1 MTLNSESK
9 YPSRGTD
16 VLKVRSDAKPDAL
29 VGRLESMVHRPA
41 ARIRIRPGIF
51 GAVIVDGQFRWK
63 DEDGRT
69 GVFTLHEGGG
79 KRVLTSDGG
88 GTVGSAKWERAW

>member
-1 MTLNSESK
+1 MM
-9 YPSRGTD
+9 
-16 VLKVRSDAKPDAL
+16 
-29 VGRLESMVHRPA
+29 VGRRWGLGGLLAVAMLIGCA
-41 ARIRIRPGIF
+41 AMPP
-51 GAVIVDGQFRWK
+51 K

-79 KRVLTSDGG
+79 ERVLTYDGG

>member
-1 MTLNSESK
+1 
-9 YPSRGTD
+9 
-16 VLKVRSDAKPDAL
+16 LKVRSDAKPDEL
-29 VGRLESMVHRPA
+29 VGRLGPRFV
-41 ARIRIRPGIF
+41 GTV
-51 GAVIVDGQFRWK
+51 AVVDGQFRWK

>member
-1 MTLNSESK
+1 MLI
-9 YPSRGTD
+9 GC
-16 VLKVRSDAKPDAL
+16 
-29 VGRLESMVHRPA
+29 A
-41 ARIRIRPGIF
+41 AMPP
-51 GAVIVDGQFRWK
+51 K

-79 KRVLTSDGG
+79 ERVLTSDGG